1 MKLNLGNQIRS
12 HRHRLNLTQE
22 QLAEQFGTSPQAI
35 SRWENGSAYP
45 DIETL
50 PMIAS
55 FFGTT
60 IDALLGSSDEEKER
74 FCADLQSALFNAI
87 KSRSAEKTVENLRK
101 IRRNLRDYHHGYQLW
116 GIFSELRKARFYED
130 ERILDE
136 IRLLSDAVFTV
147 YPRTEHF
154 AVIENMAYMEND
166 ERIDA
171 FLDDYASRENLS
183 RPRLLLN
190 RFKMREELDKIEPLR
205 QFNLWYELEHIVT
218 AVNDWREYLSNDP
231 GHLKWICETQLRY
244 LNEANRLSPDER
256 HFVSGGTPFDLW
268 CHARITLGLLYARA
282 LSRLGENGAALDA
295 FGDVVSIVERAM
307 HFPNEEFTVNC
318 SSPALNGFSLKAK
331 YRWEEAGKIL
341 ELESN
346 GWFNWIIPET
356 ILKEIE
362 NDPWYGT
369 LTIHDERFEPL
380 VNRLQRCVIKPEE
393 PC

>member
-35 SRWENGSAYP
+35 SRWENGAAYP

-74 FCADLQSALFNAI
+74 FCADLQNALFNAI
-87 KSRSAEKTVENLRK
+87 KSRNAEKTVENLRK

-147 YPRTEHF
+147 YSRAEHF

-256 HFVSGGTPFDLW
+256 HLVSGGTPFDLW

-295 FGDVVSIVERAM
+295 FGDVVSIVESAM
-307 HFPNEEFTVNC
+307 HFPNEEFTVHC

-331 YRWEEAGKIL
+331 YRWEEAGKVL
-341 ELESN
+341 ELENN

-369 LTIHDERFEPL
+369 LTIRDERFEPL